1 MSMNVLSGRSVQTMS
16 ESTRSATSSPALEDG
31 RTQLDLLDGLTT
43 GPSGPDLVPASRSR
57 RRAKGKAQRTKDT
70 SGLSSSDLSQMS
82 GLQLSLA
89 NRLLARMDV
98 NGSPEYALTWKLW
111 SMTSGPPICALRASG
126 RRTSDNA
133 FGGWPTPTTS
143 DTTGAGHAAQG
154 GMNLRTVATLAGW
167 ATPTTEDHRRGDKPP
182 RPHDTGVPLSQM
194 AVLAGWATPA
204 AKEAG
209 GTPEQ
214 FLARKEKARENGAQ
228 LGVSLTSLSMQ
239 VQLAGWATLTSRDHK
254 DGTTDLEKAGVPIN
268 GLLGRQVSLA
278 TGPVSTS
285 SPAQTEKR
293 GALNPAHSRW
303 LMGYPAEWESCAPLA
318 TRSSRKS
325 RRSSSGPT
333 LRQGLKV

>member
-1 MSMNVLSGRSVQTMS
+1 MS

-43 GPSGPDLVPASRSR
+43 GPSGPDLVPASPSP

-111 SMTSGPPICALRASG
+111 SMTSGPPICVLRASG

-154 GMNLRTVATLAGW
+154 GMNLRTVAT
-167 ATPTTEDHRRGDKPP
+167 
-182 RPHDTGVPLSQM
+182 
-194 AVLAGWATPA
+194 LAGWATPA